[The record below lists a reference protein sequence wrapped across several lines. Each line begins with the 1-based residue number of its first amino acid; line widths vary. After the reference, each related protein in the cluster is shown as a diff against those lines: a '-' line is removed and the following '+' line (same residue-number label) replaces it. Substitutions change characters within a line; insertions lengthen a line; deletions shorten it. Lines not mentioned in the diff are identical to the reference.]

1 MAITFFSV
9 KKSGKKLLVFQYILV
24 ATHDPLEYE
33 WSIFSRKNLS
43 FCQFDNCTFC
53 GQAACQ

>member
-1 MAITFFSV
+1 MAIAFFSV
-9 KKSGKKLLVFQYILV
+9 KSLKKLLVFQYILLV
-24 ATHDPLEYE
+24 PTHGSLEYE
-33 WSIFSRKNLS
+33 WTIFSRKNLS